1 MKNIDLELYKIF
13 KIVADNNNI
22 TRASEIL
29 YISQPAITK
38 QINSLEKQLNKKLFD
53 RTTTGTFLNEDGKKL
68 YNEISDSVDKL
79 LNASEIF
86 DYESKLDLGVHVNMP
101 KNQYNDYIYNFY
113 KNNDNSIINI
123 HLLTA
128 ETLFE
133 KLKNK
138 KIDLVFSKEYDE
150 SIYDSSVIKFIK
162 LGEFSDAFIVNSNS
176 KYIGISPEK
185 LKKENIY
192 TLKKFSKTYNNLV
205 NILNYTEKELDNIK
219 NINYSGIIDLLD
231 SRDVVAYLT
240 KEYVSEYLNDNK
252 YMVLDIGPDKKESY
266 GIYYNINNKNEMI
279 DKLIECF
286 QNK

>member
-1 MKNIDLELYKIF
+1 
-13 KIVADNNNI
+13 
-22 TRASEIL
+22 
-29 YISQPAITK
+29 
-38 QINSLEKQLNKKLFD
+38 
-53 RTTTGTFLNEDGKKL
+53 
-68 YNEISDSVDKL
+68 
-79 LNASEIF
+79 
-86 DYESKLDLGVHVNMP
+86 MP

>member
-53 RTTTGTFLNEDGKKL
+53 RTTIGTFLNEDGKKL